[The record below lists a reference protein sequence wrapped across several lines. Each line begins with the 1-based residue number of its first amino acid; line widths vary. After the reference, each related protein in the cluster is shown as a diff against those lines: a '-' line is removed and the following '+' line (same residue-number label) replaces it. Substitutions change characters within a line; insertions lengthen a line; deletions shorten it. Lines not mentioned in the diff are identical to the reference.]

1 MYRLTRERTG
11 ERERR
16 GRHAGNSTG
25 NSKVYIHEFIDILG
39 HNRAK
44 YMHHMTANWSPIA
57 QAERHQLCYGV
68 WGVVGTTRG
77 WPQVVNIWEEDGF
90 DGLATSFR
98 HEFNHAS
105 LQDPEARQVVGGGGV
120 VPPPRHGPGARARAL
135 DLDHRAACAPPACT
149 AEVFAHEQVTLPQGG
164 AGDYLEDV
172 AQRAQPLYEE
182 HGWQLVGAWETAM
195 VNETEAFLLW
205 GVPSWEQWASL
216 EKAERMDGPLRSW
229 RQSTYGSS
237 TDFHRFLLVDAPAVP
252 VPHRPAAPGE
262 LTARKGGR
270 KIEPARPPRGAAT
283 SRRRRRTPQ
292 QWRAGRD
299 VYPAAHF

>member
-1 MYRLTRERTG
+1 VRDGDSTG
-11 ERERR
+11 
-16 GRHAGNSTG
+16 G

-98 HEFNHAS
+98 HEFNHPS
-105 LQDPEARQVVGGGGV
+105 LQDPKLAKWWSEAASYRRRGDDRVLVPAPWTSTIEQLCASGV
-120 VPPPRHGPGARARAL
+120 
-135 DLDHRAACAPPACT
+135 T

-164 AGDYLEDV
+164 APDYLEDI
-172 AQRAQPLYEE
+172 AQKGRPLYEE

-205 GVPSWEQWASL
+205 AVPTWEQWASL
-216 EKAERMDGPLRSW
+216 EKAERMTGPLRRW
-229 RQSTYGSS
+229 RHSTYGSS
-237 TDFHRFLLVDAPAVP
+237 TDFHRFLLVDAPLSPFRTGRQPQVSD
-252 VPHRPAAPGE
+252 
-262 LTARKGGR
+262 RKEGWS
-270 KIEPARPPRGAAT
+270 E
-283 SRRRRRTPQ
+283 
-292 QWRAGRD
+292 D
-299 VYPAAHF
+299 